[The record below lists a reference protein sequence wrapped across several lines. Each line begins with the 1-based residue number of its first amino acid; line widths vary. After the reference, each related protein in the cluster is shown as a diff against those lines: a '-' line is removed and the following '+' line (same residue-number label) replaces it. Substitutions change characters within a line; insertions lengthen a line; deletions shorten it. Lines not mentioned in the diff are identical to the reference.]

1 MQNNPKKNNDAQQR
15 ITNKEIAARCA
26 TFLRSKATRCAIPLN
41 PESLQRLSVR
51 KGRQSFDNNN
61 IDFTR
66 AEIRAMVDR
75 IYTIEGCKTDAKRAT
90 ALDNAKPFTKA
101 CKAAKKLQTQKEA
114 NVKAADGVAWWAEGI
129 TTPFRSQNEAMKAYA
144 REEDGDWHKAF
155 DGLSGKPRKEAISKA
170 YSKYVWQGTQD
181 GQTKVKVKK
190 TVRNKKKTSKAVKT
204 VKGQAKSAKLIAKDK
219 TVDNLRLEN
228 IQLKA
233 QMAEIFAAL
242 REQGVV
248 E

>member
-1 MQNNPKKNNDAQQR
+1 MKTNKPNTDAPQV
-15 ITNKEIAARCA
+15 ISNKEIAARCA

-41 PESLQRLSVR
+41 PETLQRITTRVGR
-51 KGRQSFDNNN
+51 KSFDNNN
-61 IDFTR
+61 IDFSRT
-66 AEIRAMVDR
+66 EIRAMVDR
-75 IYTIEGCKTDAKRAT
+75 IYTIEGRKSDAKRAT
-90 ALDNAKPFTKA
+90 ALDNAKPLQTA
-101 CKAAKKLQTQKEA
+101 CKAAKKLRIQKAA
-114 NVKAADGVAWWAEGI
+114 NVKAADGQAFWAEGI
-129 TTPFRSQNEAMKAYA
+129 TTPFTNQRAAMKAYA
-144 REEDGDWHKAF
+144 QSQDKDWYKAF
-155 DGLSGKPRKEAISKA
+155 DGLSGAPRKEAISKA

-181 GQTKVKVKK
+181 GVTTKKVKK
-190 TVRNKKKTSKAVKT
+190 TVRNGKKTSKSVKT

-219 TVDNLRLEN
+219 TVENLRLEN

>member
-1 MQNNPKKNNDAQQR
+1 MKTNKPQTDAPQT
-15 ITNKEIAARCA
+15 ISNKEIAARCA

-41 PESLQRLSVR
+41 PDTLHRVTVR
-51 KGRQSFDNNN
+51 VGRKSTDDNS

-75 IYTIEGCKTDAKRAT
+75 IYTIEGRKSDAKRAT
-90 ALDNAKPFTKA
+90 ALDDAKPFQKA
-101 CKAAKKLQTQKEA
+101 CRDAKNLRVQKAA
-114 NVKAADGVAWWAEGI
+114 NVKAADGQAFWAEGI
-129 TTPFRSQNEAMKAYA
+129 TVPFTNQRAAMKAYA
-144 REEDGDWHKAF
+144 REQDDEWYKAF
-155 DGLSGKPRKEAISKA
+155 DGLKGKPRQEAIAKA

-190 TVRNKKKTSKAVKT
+190 TVRNGKKTSKSVKT

-219 TVDNLRLEN
+219 TVENLRLEN
-228 IQLKA
+228 MQLKA
-233 QMAEIFAAL
+233 KINEIFAAL
-242 REQGVV
+242 QEQGVV

>member
-1 MQNNPKKNNDAQQR
+1 MKTNKQTKDAPQR
-15 ITNKEIAARCA
+15 ISNKEIAARCA

-41 PESLQRLSVR
+41 PDTLHRVTIRVGR
-51 KGRQSFDNNN
+51 KSMDDNS

-75 IYTIEGCKTDAKRAT
+75 LYTIEGRITDAKRAT
-90 ALDNAKPFTKA
+90 ALDNHKPFTQA
-101 CKAAKKLQTQKEA
+101 CKAAKKLKNQKEA

-129 TTPFRSQNEAMKAYA
+129 TTPFKTQRAAMRAYA

-155 DGLSGKPRKEAISKA
+155 DGLSGKPRHEAISKI

-190 TVRNKKKTSKAVKT
+190 TVRNGKKTSKAVKT

-233 QMAEIFAAL
+233 KLAEIYDAL
-242 REQGVV
+242 KEQGVV

>member
-1 MQNNPKKNNDAQQR
+1 MKTNKQTKDAPQR
-15 ITNKEIAARCA
+15 ISNKEIAARCA

-41 PESLQRLSVR
+41 PDTLHRVTIRVGR
-51 KGRQSFDNNN
+51 KSMDDNS

-75 IYTIEGCKTDAKRAT
+75 LYTIEGRITDAKRAT
-90 ALDNAKPFTKA
+90 ALDNHKPFTQA
-101 CKAAKKLQTQKEA
+101 CKAAKKLKNQKEA

-129 TTPFRSQNEAMKAYA
+129 TTPFKTQKAAMRAYA

-155 DGLSGKPRKEAISKA
+155 DGLSGKPRHEAISKI

-190 TVRNKKKTSKAVKT
+190 TVRNGKKTSKAVKT

-233 QMAEIFAAL
+233 KLAEIYDAL
-242 REQGVV
+242 KEQGVV

>member
-1 MQNNPKKNNDAQQR
+1 MKTNKPNKEAPQR
-15 ITNKEIAARCA
+15 ISNKEIAARCA
-26 TFLRSKATRCAIPLN
+26 TFLRSKAARCAIPLN
-41 PESLQRLSVR
+41 PESLHRLSVR

-75 IYTIEGCKTDAKRAT
+75 LYTIEGRITDAKRAT
-90 ALDNAKPFTKA
+90 ALDNHKPFTQA
-101 CKAAKKLQTQKEA
+101 CKAAKKLKDQKEA
-114 NVKAADGVAWWAEGI
+114 NVKAADGLAWWAEGI
-129 TTPFRSQNEAMKAYA
+129 TTPFKTQRAAMRAYA
-144 REEDGDWHKAF
+144 REEDGDDWHKAF
-155 DGLSGKPRKEAISKA
+155 DGLSGKPRHEAISKI

-181 GQTKVKVKK
+181 GVTTKKVKK
-190 TVRNKKKTSKAVKT
+190 TVRNGKKTSKAVKT

-219 TVDNLRLEN
+219 TVENMRLEN

-233 QMAEIFAAL
+233 QLAEIYAAL
-242 REQGVV
+242 KEQGVV